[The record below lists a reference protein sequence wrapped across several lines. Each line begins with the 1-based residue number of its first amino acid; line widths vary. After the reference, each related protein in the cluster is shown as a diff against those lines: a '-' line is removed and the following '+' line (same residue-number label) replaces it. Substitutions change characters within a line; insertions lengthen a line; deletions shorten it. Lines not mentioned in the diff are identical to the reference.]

1 MKHHHSVPLCIRS
14 ASSDPELLFMPARS
28 SCPSSPTPTP
38 RSLPPRDTRLLSC
51 SARPEFPSGGPVL
64 GAGSAVVRSAV
75 SRLSRLVHVVAPF
88 VDHWLRASRWASLF
102 FTCLIVYHRDTI
114 SRSQGCHCEGSR
126 CFYLCISANNC
137 LAVVRCLVP
146 FVYLMCMPGVVSV
159 SGEEYYIKGLLLLI
173 LLYSRGCGCLRQAC
187 GCL

>member
-1 MKHHHSVPLCIRS
+1 MT
-14 ASSDPELLFMPARS
+14 ARS

-38 RSLPPRDTRLLSC
+38 RHRSPRQAFLPRSLLPRDTRLLSC
-51 SARPEFPSGGPVL
+51 SARPEFRNAIRRGGSVL
-64 GAGSAVVRSAV
+64 RAGSAVVPSAV
-75 SRLSRLVHVVAPF
+75 SGLSGLVRAVAPL
-88 VDHWLRASRWASLF
+88 VDRWLRASQWASLF

-114 SRSQGCHCEGSR
+114 SGSQGCHCESSR
-126 CFYLCISANNC
+126 CFYLCISANNY

-146 FVYLMCMPGVVSV
+146 FMYLMCMPGVVSV

-173 LLYSRGCGCLRQAC
+173 LLCSRGCGCLRQAC